1 MWQRGLPVYTEEGA
15 WHKYC
20 QLTLHQL
27 VLLVLPVLPVKHG
40 LLPQDLADRDED
52 AFLHTSLK
60 QLMVQLTATLGVD
73 CSQRKEVIKK
83 LATEAVNGCSHASR
97 QRVLQAFK
105 AAPTPQYAHG
115 GARAAP
121 ARQLDT
127 ALEGGP
133 GPTSTPTIHRST
145 PEQKIMKQEEA
156 ACPEP
161 EPEIYKVRAICAFW
175 TCGGTC
181 HKRPIPKQLHCLCSA
196 QYDRHGLLE
205 GTGSAAL
212 YKTCAREQAKEVCAG
227 VLVCRALTYF
237 VKIARFTQKRKH
249 ITRACSSTY
258 LPEAE
263 ACSRPQRDR

>member
-1 MWQRGLPVYTEEGA
+1 MYTEEGA
-15 WHKYC
+15 WLKDC
-20 QLTLHQL
+20 QLTLQLL

-161 EPEIYKVRAICAFW
+161 EPEIYKVR
-175 TCGGTC
+175 
-181 HKRPIPKQLHCLCSA
+181 CL
-196 QYDRHGLLE
+196 RLLD
-205 GTGSAAL
+205 
-212 YKTCAREQAKEVCAG
+212 VW
-227 VLVCRALTYF
+227 
-237 VKIARFTQKRKH
+237 
-249 ITRACSSTY
+249 
-258 LPEAE
+258 
-263 ACSRPQRDR
+263 RDVP